1 MKIIC
6 VGRNYHNHIKE
17 LDSPYPDNPVIF
29 LKPESAILRNANDFY
44 IPHFSNEINY
54 ELELVIRIN
63 RLGKH
68 IQQKF
73 AHRYYSSVSLGID
86 FTARDIQNKL
96 KTLGLPWELSKS
108 FDDSAAIGDFINIEE
123 LTDINTA
130 RFRLEKNC
138 KIVQEACVNQMIYSI
153 DTIISYVSGFMTL
166 KIGDLIYTGTP
177 SGVGKV
183 EQGDV
188 LIGYLN
194 DRELININIK

>member
-29 LKPESAILRNANDFY
+29 LKPESAILRNGKDFY
-44 IPHFSNEINY
+44 IPHFSNEIHY
-54 ELELVIRIN
+54 ELELVIRID

-68 IQQKF
+68 IQKRF
-73 AHRYYSSVSLGID
+73 AHRYYNSVSLGID
-86 FTARDIQNKL
+86 FTARDIQKKL
-96 KTLGLPWELSKS
+96 KKLGLPWELSKS

-123 LTDINTA
+123 LIDINTA

-183 EQGDV
+183 EQGDM

>member
-29 LKPESAILRNANDFY
+29 LKPESAILRNGKDFY
-44 IPHFSNEINY
+44 IPHFSNEIHY
-54 ELELVIRIN
+54 ELELVIRID

-68 IQQKF
+68 IQKRF
-73 AHRYYSSVSLGID
+73 AHRYYNSVSLGID
-86 FTARDIQNKL
+86 FTARDIQKKL
-96 KTLGLPWELSKS
+96 KKLGLPWELSKS

-123 LTDINTA
+123 LIDINTA

-177 SGVGKV
+177 SGVSKV
-183 EQGDV
+183 EQGDM

-194 DRELININIK
+194 DRELINIIIK